1 MLLRGYDHRGK
12 AAHMASSRTTARH
25 LDAIQSQAEMGM
37 IGKAL
42 IVAVSVLYTSS
53 ALAHDWY
60 TGLVDPVTGYSCCG
74 GQDRRPVPSR
84 DIRLSRN
91 GDLELWLDGA
101 WRFVNPQ
108 KILKISSPE
117 SRVHACWVPA
127 YQELRCVI
135 LPGAL

>member
-1 MLLRGYDHRGK
+1 MLVDSSGYRPR
-12 AAHMASSRTTARH
+12 SRH

-42 IVAVSVLYTSS
+42 IAAALSMLCTSAAS
-53 ALAHDWY
+53 AHDWY

-74 GQDRRPVPSR
+74 GQDCRPVPST

-101 WRFVNPQ
+101 WRVVDPQ
-108 KILKISSPE
+108 KILKISSPD
-117 SRVHACWVPA
+117 SRVHACWLPA